1 MSALLVRRLERRGF
15 KPKPEGTSNSIDGNL
30 WIDQVIQ
37 NQKKKIRQT
46 SDFSTAKFMLEDRE
60 QWLKPQEK
68 LMSPQNF
75 MFGQTAVPVKKQQ
88 ANNFKYQELREYC
101 SLEEFTRDTLW
112 STKR

>member
-1 MSALLVRRLERRGF
+1 MKKLQWKVVCMDTDNRSE
-15 KPKPEGTSNSIDGNL
+15 KNKQ
-30 WIDQVIQ
+30 DQVIQ
-37 NQKKKIRQT
+37 NQKKKNQADLRFLHGKIHAGRQRAMAKT
-46 SDFSTAKFMLEDRE
+46 S
-60 QWLKPQEK
+60 EK

-75 MFGQTAVPVKKQQ
+75 MFGQTAVPVTKQQ

>member
-1 MSALLVRRLERRGF
+1 MKKLQWKVVCMDTDNRSE
-15 KPKPEGTSNSIDGNL
+15 KNKQ
-30 WIDQVIQ
+30 DQVIQ